1 MRKPFLLLAC
11 ALAACSK
18 PSSKEK
24 EPNDHFTQAGV
35 LPAGGKAVGTIG
47 SASDVD
53 VFKLVVARD
62 RAAVDLHVGGIRDV
76 DFVLSVQDKERQ
88 ELKRYDETSLG
99 GDEHALDL
107 GLERGEYYVVL
118 SNKNPK
124 AANPSQEYALECVV
138 EASEG
143 REWEPD
149 DRALLATPLTPGGVT
164 KGHYFPTQNLLS
176 DAEDKAE
183 EDWFRVKVDKAGAF
197 VLNLDL
203 SEVPKIDPVL
213 EVYDAN
219 GYRLKEIDSG
229 GPGEPET
236 LRQFGIKGPAEFL
249 LRLRTKPSRSGA
261 VEPGYELLSELL
273 PYDGRAEFEPN
284 DQRLD
289 ATALPGASISGS
301 IGGAGDADWYQVIVP
316 GDARQV
322 LRAEVTPLAGA
333 DLQLEVADELGNP
346 IVVIDNMSKEQPELL
361 TGLGV
366 TPGTYYLVVSEKGGK
381 FADPRRAYTLSKALD
396 AWRAGL
402 EFESSASSKTPQA
415 LALGESLDG
424 YLSPKGDIDWYEFNV
439 YQKGKVSLELTG
451 LLNVRWG
458 VALFDQDNKTLQET
472 AAKKAGES
480 VSFDRELEPGTYWL
494 RLRAEDAG
502 QNNVRDKYTLRLRIM

>member
-11 ALAACSK
+11 ALAACGK
-18 PSSKEK
+18 PTAKEK

-53 VFKLVVARD
+53 FFKLVIARE
-62 RAAVDLHVGGIRDV
+62 RASVSLHVGGIRDV

-88 ELKRYDETSLG
+88 ELKRYDETALG

-107 GLERGEYYVVL
+107 GLERGEYFVAL
-118 SNKNPK
+118 SNKNAK
-124 AANPSQEYALECVV
+124 ANNPGQEYALECAV
-138 EASEG
+138 EAAEG

-149 DRALLATPLTPGGVT
+149 DRPLLATPLAPGGVT

-183 EDWFRVKVDKAGAF
+183 EDWFRVKVDKQGAF

-219 GYRLKEIDSG
+219 GYRLKEIDTG

-236 LRQFGIKGPAEFL
+236 LRHFGVRGPAEFL
-249 LRLRTKPSRSGA
+249 LRLRTKPTRSGA
-261 VEPGYELLSELL
+261 VDPGYELLSELL

-289 ATALPGASISGS
+289 ATALAGSITGT
-301 IGGAGDADWYQVIVP
+301 IGGAGDADWYQVVVP
-316 GDARQV
+316 GDGRQV
-322 LRAEVTPLAGA
+322 LRAEVSPLAGA
-333 DLQLEVADELGNP
+333 DLRLEVCDELGNP
-346 IVVIDNMSKEQPELL
+346 IVAVDDAAKEQAEIL

-366 TPGTYYLVVSEKGGK
+366 TPGTYYLMVAEKGGK
-381 FADPRRAYTLSKALD
+381 FGDPRKAYTLSRSLD

-402 EFESSASSKTPQA
+402 EFESSASSKTSQA

-424 YLSPKGDIDWYEFNV
+424 YLAPKGDVEWYEFTV
-439 YQKGKVSLELTG
+439 PQKGKVAVELTG
-451 LLNVRWG
+451 LANVRWSA
-458 VALFDQDNKTLQET
+458 ALLDSENKPLHEVS
-472 AAKKAGES
+472 AKKAAES
-480 VSFDRELEPGTYWL
+480 VAFDHELEPGTYWL

-502 QNNVRDKYTLRLRIM
+502 QSNARDKYTVRLRQP